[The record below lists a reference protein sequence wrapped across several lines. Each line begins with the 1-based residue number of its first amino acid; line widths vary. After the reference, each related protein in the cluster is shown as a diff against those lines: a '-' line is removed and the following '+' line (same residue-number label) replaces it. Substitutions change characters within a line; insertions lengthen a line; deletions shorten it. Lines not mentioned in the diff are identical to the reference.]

1 MMSDQQ
7 VVGVVSVNSISY
19 VKTLFDCYQSN
30 KVVVLL
36 RSEDDARIDL
46 LGVTEVISPDA
57 TKGWFSE
64 HYDFSVDDRLAQIAF
79 TSGTEGEPKGV
90 LLTHQALSDVT
101 ERLNL
106 VMEVNNQIREYVGVP
121 ANFSFGLG
129 RFRAVSLAGGA
140 CFLPQNGFNPLEIRE
155 MLSNDEINAVSAV
168 PSLWRVLLNH
178 KHIFSTEAERLR
190 WIEIGSQYMS
200 QAEKQ
205 ELRTLFPNAI
215 IAQHYGLTEASR
227 STFLRIDKLS
237 GPVLE
242 SVGCAYGKTEFK
254 LTDSGRIAI
263 KGPHV
268 AKTLLIQGEYV
279 DNLDAQGWFITSD
292 LGEIKDGY
300 LFYKGRAD
308 DLINC
313 GGIKLSPDAL
323 ERDFREKL
331 GIKEG
336 IAIASVAD
344 ELMGNAVLLS
354 VLNSL
359 NLETRQLQEAMH
371 QVLLGYGVN
380 NRRALKIQWVD
391 QFPLTS
397 TNKVQRKI
405 LAEQYLQTEQQ
416 KSSSDPAPLGTLQQT
431 ASTIG
436 LSAVE
441 LEILS
446 IWKQIL
452 KTDHIDPDD
461 NFYDIGGD
469 SLSALSALI
478 EMERQGVPSDI
489 SRGLLQGL
497 TIREIAQRMTQ
508 VDGADGSRHQ
518 IRGQS
523 VKNSLSINIVRG
535 FMVLLVVIAHWHQ
548 GVLERL
554 PINDPQA
561 VTNFFGPLLAMGT
574 PGFAIIYGV
583 GAGYALYPLF
593 HTDPDRLKGILKKTF
608 SLLLSGIL
616 IMGFVFFWEKLRQG
630 IDITLT
636 DFANSFYSVLTYYLL
651 VTASIYPV
659 FYLLSRFRFEV
670 IGALMMAL
678 LAYLLDLIVFKPMG
692 LLQTEGIAEFV
703 KLLFSAKY
711 AYFQMLSG
719 SLLGMAVGL
728 TMFRCK
734 QTFSDLSYLF
744 PVGAVL
750 LLLGIVLSIHQ
761 TGVDNWFVWPVSTN
775 FIWRWVSYAGFIMI
789 LIALTEWSLGYYDK
803 LKPVYRLGFQLL
815 AVTGMLAFPI
825 FVLHEL
831 VIPLKTIL
839 ASYGSIDLF
848 SIAVPIVLIGGI
860 CVYLYRSLYVSSF
873 K

>member
-1 MMSDQQ
+1 MISDQQ

-19 VKTLFDCYQSN
+19 VKTLFDCYQN
-30 KVVVLL
+30 NQVVVLL
-36 RSEDDARIDL
+36 RDEDDSRIDL
-46 LGVTEVISPDA
+46 VGVTDVISPDN
-57 TKGWFSE
+57 TKGWFSQ
-64 HYDFSVDDRLAQIAF
+64 HYDFSVDDCLAQIAF

-90 LLTHQALSDVT
+90 LLTHQALSDVS
-101 ERLNL
+101 ERLNQ
-106 VMEVNNQIREYVGVP
+106 VMEVNDQIREYVGVP

-129 RFRAVSLAGGA
+129 RFRAVSLAGGE

-178 KHIFSTEAERLR
+178 KHIFSQEAERLR

-205 ELRTLFPNAI
+205 ELKTLFPNAI

-227 STFLRIDKLS
+227 STFLRIDKVS
-237 GPVLE
+237 GPLLE

-263 KGPHV
+263 RGPHV

-331 GIKEG
+331 NIKEG
-336 IAIASVAD
+336 VAIASVAD

-354 VLNSL
+354 VLNTLS
-359 NLETRQLQEAMH
+359 LETSQLQEVMH

-391 QFPLTS
+391 QFPLTT
-397 TNKVQRKI
+397 TNKVQRKV
-405 LAEQYLQTEQQ
+405 LAENYLQTQQ
-416 KSSSDPAPLGTLQQT
+416 LDISDSVAQVDTSLQAT
-431 ASTIG
+431 ATG
-436 LSAVE
+436 LSAE
-441 LEILS
+441 EQEILS
-446 IWKQIL
+446 IWKQVL

-497 TIREIAQRMTQ
+497 TIREIAQRMAQT
-508 VDGADGSRHQ
+508 DTAGGTRHQ
-518 IRGQS
+518 IRGQA
-523 VKNSLSINIVRG
+523 VKNSMSINIVRG
-535 FMVLLVVIAHWHQ
+535 IMVLLVVLAHWHQ

-574 PGFAIIYGV
+574 PGFALIYGV

-593 HTDPDRLKGILKKTF
+593 HNDPVRLKGILKKTF
-608 SLLLSGIL
+608 SLLLTGIL
-616 IMGFVFFWEKLRQG
+616 IMGLIFFWEKTRQG

-636 DFANSFYSVLTYYLL
+636 DFSNSFYSVLTYYLL
-651 VTASIYPV
+651 VTASLYPI

-670 IGALMMAL
+670 IGALMIAL
-678 LAYLLDLIVFKPMG
+678 LVYLLDLIVFKPMG
-692 LLQTEGIAEFV
+692 SFQTEGVAEFV

-728 TMFRCK
+728 TIFRCK
-734 QTFSDLSYLF
+734 QIFSDLSYLF

-750 LLLGIVLSIHQ
+750 LLLGIVMSIHQ
-761 TGVDNWFVWPVSTN
+761 TGIDSWFVWPVSTN
-775 FIWRWVSYAGFIMI
+775 FIWRWLTYAGVVMI
-789 LIALTEWSLGYYDK
+789 LIALIEWSLGYYDR

-839 ASYGSIDLF
+839 ASYGNIDLLSF
-848 SIAVPIVLIGGI
+848 SVPIVLIGGI